1 MEGSGFGSSTFDKTV
16 KLLWRPSEFFKN
28 QIRSILCVF
37 NQTMLTCCISRTPV
51 VLRGLS
57 STNSTSSTLGG
68 ESCAFVKLNCYETL
82 QNGSV
87 LPDPGSGACLASGS
101 GMGKKSGSGSR
112 MNNPDHIS
120 ESLETIFWVKILIF
134 FDVDPGS
141 VIEKIR
147 IRDKHPVSATLER
160 VL

>member
-1 MEGSGFGSSTFDKTV
+1 
-16 KLLWRPSEFFKN
+16 
-28 QIRSILCVF
+28 
-37 NQTMLTCCISRTPV
+37 
-51 VLRGLS
+51 
-57 STNSTSSTLGG
+57 
-68 ESCAFVKLNCYETL
+68 
-82 QNGSV
+82 
-87 LPDPGSGACLASGS
+87 
-101 GMGKKSGSGSR
+101 MGKKSGSGSR